1 MKDFSRKKEF
11 PWRENLTRI
20 EENLTRIEEIF
31 AFQSLCETNLCF
43 LHPKCV
49 PDHRFYKCIDFALL
63 IQVILQ

>member
-20 EENLTRIEEIF
+20 EEIF
-31 AFQSLCETNLCF
+31 AFQSLCEPNLCF